1 MPTIKLRGK
10 RIATLLPTNWVQGG
24 QVVWTDDLFFR
35 GHAAKVGEQSGFL
48 TIVRVLPSTQVRF
61 QNVCTFTLPKGQIT
75 AQGIWD
81 SAPGAHQITL
91 AVTGGTEKYEKIH
104 GVIDVALNPGN
115 NPPTTY
121 TARFNITYRYKR

>member
-1 MPTIKLRGK
+1 MPTIRLRGK
-10 RIATLLPTNWVQGG
+10 RFATHLPKNWSQGC

-35 GHAAKVGEQSGFL
+35 GHAKKVGEQSGFL
-48 TIVRVLPSTQVRF
+48 TIVRVLPTAEVRF

-81 SAPGAHQITL
+81 SAPGAHQIML

-115 NPPTTY
+115 NPPSTY
-121 TARFNITYRYKR
+121 SAKFIISYSNRR

>member
-1 MPTIKLRGK
+1 MIKVDGAER
-10 RIATLLPTNWVQGG
+10 LL
-24 QVVWTDDLFFR
+24 L
-35 GHAAKVGEQSGFL
+35 
-48 TIVRVLPSTQVRF
+48 
-61 QNVCTFTLPKGQIT
+61 CTFTLPKGQIT

-81 SAPGAHQITL
+81 SVPGAHQITL
-91 AVTGGTEKYEKIH
+91 AVTGGGTEKYEKIH

>member
-1 MPTIKLRGK
+1 MPTIRLRGK
-10 RIATLLPTNWVQGG
+10 RVATLLPTNWVQGSG
-24 QVVWTDDLFFR
+24 VVWTDDLFRR

-81 SAPGAHQITL
+81 SSPGAHRITL
-91 AVTGGTEKYEKIH
+91 AVTGGTEKYERIR
-104 GVIDVALNPGN
+104 GVVEVDLEPGG

-121 TARFNITYRYKR
+121 TARFKINYRVSP